1 MTAVIRY
8 GICWRLIVQDSEGN
22 GGGTAQ
28 DNRRSINGVF
38 WILHTGAHGGGC
50 RRATGNGVLYISIFA
65 DEPDLEWPMIDVSH
79 CKVHP
84 HPNRKELQPKA
95 VAGRRSALV
104 TLLRRHL
111 SLTRSILIMKM
122 VRICL
127 FEAIP

>member
-28 DNRRSINGVF
+28 DNQRSINGVF

-84 HPNRKELQPKA
+84 HA
-95 VAGRRSALV
+95 A
-104 TLLRRHL
+104 
-111 SLTRSILIMKM
+111 
-122 VRICL
+122 
-127 FEAIP
+127 EAKSGNQDMSCTKGD

>member
-1 MTAVIRY
+1 MSNEQQRH
-8 GICWRLIVQDSEGN
+8 DSRDQVWNLPEPHRSGQR
-22 GGGTAQ
+22 GQWGGTAQ

-84 HPNRKELQPKA
+84 HAAPPCQAPR
-95 VAGRRSALV
+95 
-104 TLLRRHL
+104 
-111 SLTRSILIMKM
+111 
-122 VRICL
+122 
-127 FEAIP
+127 